1 MGHPLD
7 GVRER
12 ITRAEAHLATIN
24 SELQSHKDKCAVF
37 ARARRQPDQ
46 ESIFDLYASFPEPS
60 LSLSCVISDCL
71 SNLRTAL
78 DYIVHELAAKYGE
91 VVIHNMFPI
100 SNTSHAFNRQVE
112 ERDRLHDV
120 PEVARTIIENLQPYQ
135 GTRVKRFWHPLYVL
149 NRLTNTDKTRLLPL
163 IVACAPRPT
172 FVLNGSHSPTRIEGL
187 SIAKAFHDGAR
198 ITNQRIPEIV
208 ADEVTLRIE
217 QGVYV
222 AFRDVPWGE
231 SPVESV
237 LTNVVEFIKDDVV
250 PKFEPFFDRHSPRF
264 VSVARK

>member
-1 MGHPLD
+1 MSHPLD
-7 GVRER
+7 GVRAR
-12 ITRAEAHLATIN
+12 ITRAETHLVTITAAI
-24 SELQSHKDKCAVF
+24 QSHKDKCAIL
-37 ARARRQPDQ
+37 ARKQPDRD
-46 ESIFDLYASFPEPS
+46 SIFDLYASFPEPS

-78 DYIVHELAAKYGE
+78 DYIVHELASKYGE

-120 PEVARTIIENLQPYQ
+120 PEKARAIIEDLQPYQ
-135 GTRVKRFWHPLYVL
+135 GMRVKRFWHPLYVL
-149 NRLTNTDKTRLLPL
+149 NRLTNMDKSRLLPL
-163 IVACAPRPT
+163 TVACAPRPT
-172 FVLNGSHSPTRIEGL
+172 LVFNGSHSPTKIDGL
-187 SIAKAFHDGAR
+187 FIAQPLHDGAR
-198 ITNQRIPEIV
+198 IANQRIPEIV

-231 SPVESV
+231 FPVETV
-237 LTNVVEFIKDDVV
+237 LTNVVEFIKNDVV
-250 PKFEPFFDRHSPRF
+250 PRFDPFFDRYSQQL

>member
-1 MGHPLD
+1 MSHQLD

-12 ITRAEAHLATIN
+12 ITRAEAHLATVTAAI
-24 SELQSHKDKCAVF
+24 QAHKDKCAVL
-37 ARARRQPDQ
+37 ARRQSEPDP
-46 ESIFDLYASFPEPS
+46 IFDLYASFPEPS

-78 DYIVHELAAKYGE
+78 DYIVHELASKYGE

-100 SNTSHAFNRQVE
+100 ANTSHAFNRQVE

-120 PEVARTIIENLQPYQ
+120 PEMARTIIESLQPYQ
-135 GTRVKRFWHPLYVL
+135 GMRVKRFWHPLYVL
-149 NRLTNTDKTRLLPL
+149 NRLTNTDKSRLLSL
-163 IVACAPRPT
+163 TVACAPRPI
-172 FVLNGSHSPTRIEGL
+172 FLLNGSQSPTRIDGL
-187 SIAKAFHDGAR
+187 SIAKEFHDGAR

-217 QGVYV
+217 QGIYV
-222 AFRDVPWGE
+222 AFKDVPWGE
-231 SPVESV
+231 FPVETV

-250 PKFEPFFDRHSPRF
+250 PKFEPFFDRHSPQL
-264 VSVARK
+264 VAAARQ